1 MMSHFVSGR
10 LLSLLPFSDACTE
23 LNYAAAA
30 PDAQPGQAEATK
42 DPMLRDK
49 IHGKHL
55 LEVRKQLAFQGY
67 TFVSCNLIDH
77 FDHFED

>member
-1 MMSHFVSGR
+1 MQQYTLQLTTVNA
-10 LLSLLPFSDACTE
+10 PT
-23 LNYAAAA
+23 AAA

-49 IHGKHL
+49 VHGKHL

-67 TFVSCNLIDH
+67 TFVRIGGTRTYRA
-77 FDHFED
+77 